1 MATLIR
7 THLRLVVAFAA
18 IYLIWS
24 TTYLGI
30 SLAIRTLPPFIS
42 GAMRFL
48 LAAVLLYG
56 WLRFKTSTPMKG
68 VSLGKAI
75 ITGVLLSG
83 IGNGFVIFAQQGI
96 PSGIAALVV
105 AAVPVFVVMIDWAFF
120 SRRAPTASAL
130 LGLLIALIGVTI
142 IVLHTHSLTGA
153 VRPLHTLALIS
164 AVIGWSFGT
173 LIQKSAARA
182 DTVFSFTCAQMFFG
196 GLFQLL
202 MSFIDG
208 EWARL
213 DIDAVSFASLA
224 AVAYLVV
231 FGSLIALNC
240 YLWLLTRVPA
250 QKVTTYAL
258 VNPVIALLLGAVVLG
273 EQITSVT
280 VIAAVLV
287 LIGIALVLFGNLL
300 PTSKL
305 TFTRRAS
312 ACRGS

>member
-1 MATLIR
+1 MATFMR
-7 THLRLVVAFAA
+7 NNLRLVVAFAA

-30 SLAIRTLPPFIS
+30 SFAIRTLPPFIS

-48 LAAVLLYG
+48 LAAILLYG
-56 WLRFKTSTPMKG
+56 WLRLKGPRPMTG
-68 VSLGKAI
+68 VPLGKAL

-105 AAVPVFVVMIDWAFF
+105 AAVPVFVLMIDWAFF
-120 SRRAPTASAL
+120 SRRAPAISAL
-130 LGLLIALIGVTI
+130 SGMMIALAGVTI
-142 IVLHTHSLTGA
+142 IVLHTHSMTG
-153 VRPLHTLALIS
+153 VVHPLHTLALIS
-164 AVIGWSFGT
+164 AVVGWSFGT
-173 LIQKSAARA
+173 LVQKNAARA
-182 DTVFSFTCAQMFFG
+182 ETVFSFTCAQMFFG

-208 EWARL
+208 EWTQM
-213 DIDAVSFASLA
+213 DINAVSFASLA
-224 AVAYLVV
+224 AVLYLVV

-258 VNPVIALLLGAVVLG
+258 VNPVIALLLGAVVLD
-273 EQITSVT
+273 EPITSLT
-280 VIAAVLV
+280 IIAALLV

-300 PTSKL
+300 PKRKL
-305 TFTRRAS
+305 TFARRDA

>member
-1 MATLIR
+1 MGTLLR
-7 THLRLVVAFAA
+7 TNLRLVIAFAA
-18 IYLIWS
+18 IYLIWG

-42 GAMRFL
+42 GGMRFV
-48 LAAVLLYG
+48 LAATLLYG
-56 WLRFKTSTPMKG
+56 WLRWKTARPMSG
-68 VSLGKAI
+68 VPLGRAL

-120 SRRAPTASAL
+120 SRRAPAISAL
-130 LGLLIALIGVTI
+130 SGMMIALAGVAI
-142 IVLHTHSLTGA
+142 IVLHTHSLTGV

-164 AVIGWSFGT
+164 AVVGWSFGT
-173 LIQKSAARA
+173 LIQKNAARA
-182 DTVFSFTCAQMFFG
+182 ETVFSFTCAQMFFG

-208 EWARL
+208 EWTHV
-213 DIDAVSFASLA
+213 DIHAISPASLA
-224 AVAYLVV
+224 AVLYLVV

-258 VNPVIALLLGAVVLG
+258 VNPVIALLLGAFVLG
-273 EQITSVT
+273 EPITPLT
-280 VIAAVLV
+280 LIAAALV

-300 PTSKL
+300 PIRGL
-305 TFTRRAS
+305 TFARRDT
-312 ACRGS
+312 ACRDG